1 MTKNTVTGKT
11 SAVTGRPTDF
21 SKIDIRDDMMFCS
34 VFHNPED
41 CREFLQRIMG
51 IRIAELRI
59 VQEQKSMQS
68 RYQGKGVRLDIYVRD
83 VEGNS
88 YDIEMQMINT
98 GELPLRSR
106 YYHSQMD
113 IYQIQGGQTYMELQK
128 SMVIF
133 VCGFDMFGQGK
144 SIYSFETVCRGEKD
158 IVLPDKRETLFV
170 NIGGDRTGIG
180 QDTAALLDY
189 FQTGSPTDAFTRG
202 LQDKVEK
209 IRDDTEWRE
218 NYMTYD
224 MKIKL
229 EAEVRAKGMAEGMA
243 KEMAVKMAEEKAK
256 EMAVKMAEEKAKE
269 MAVKMA
275 EEKAKEMAVEM
286 AEEKAKEMAVEI
298 AEKQAAEERAEGEK
312 IRDKK
317 LIAKWLQKGKT
328 VQEIA
333 ENLDESEAYVREL
346 MQEEE

>member
-269 MAVKMA
+269 MAV
-275 EEKAKEMAVEM
+275 EM

>member
-209 IRDDTEWRE
+209 NRDDTEWRE

-229 EAEVRAKGMAEGMA
+229 EAEVRAKGMAEGM
-243 KEMAVKMAEEKAK
+243 AK

>member
-113 IYQIQGGQTYMELQK
+113 IYQIQSGQTYMELQK

-209 IRDDTEWRE
+209 SGTTR
-218 NYMTYD
+218 N
-224 MKIKL
+224 
-229 EAEVRAKGMAEGMA
+229 
-243 KEMAVKMAEEKAK
+243 
-256 EMAVKMAEEKAKE
+256 
-269 MAVKMA
+269 
-275 EEKAKEMAVEM
+275 
-286 AEEKAKEMAVEI
+286 
-298 AEKQAAEERAEGEK
+298 GEK
-312 IRDKK
+312 I
-317 LIAKWLQKGKT
+317 I
-328 VQEIA
+328 
-333 ENLDESEAYVREL
+333 
-346 MQEEE
+346 

>member
-1 MTKNTVTGKT
+1 MTKNTVTGKQ

-269 MAVKMA
+269 MAV
-275 EEKAKEMAVEM
+275 EI

>member
-1 MTKNTVTGKT
+1 MTKNTVTGKQ

-41 CREFLQRIMG
+41 CREFLQRIME

-243 KEMAVKMAEEKAK
+243 KEMAEGMAK

-269 MAVKMA
+269 MAVK
-275 EEKAKEMAVEM
+275 M

>member
-1 MTKNTVTGKT
+1 MTKNTVTGKP

-113 IYQIQGGQTYMELQK
+113 IYQIQSGQTYMELQK
-128 SMVIF
+128 SMVILSADLTCSDRAKAF
-133 VCGFDMFGQGK
+133 ILLK
-144 SIYSFETVCRGEKD
+144 RSAGEK
-158 IVLPDKRETLFV
+158 RTLFF
-170 NIGGDRTGIG
+170 RT
-180 QDTAALLDY
+180 
-189 FQTGSPTDAFTRG
+189 
-202 LQDKVEK
+202 KEK
-209 IRDDTEWRE
+209 PC
-218 NYMTYD
+218 
-224 MKIKL
+224 L
-229 EAEVRAKGMAEGMA
+229 
-243 KEMAVKMAEEKAK
+243 
-256 EMAVKMAEEKAKE
+256 
-269 MAVKMA
+269 
-275 EEKAKEMAVEM
+275 
-286 AEEKAKEMAVEI
+286 
-298 AEKQAAEERAEGEK
+298 
-312 IRDKK
+312 
-317 LIAKWLQKGKT
+317 
-328 VQEIA
+328 
-333 ENLDESEAYVREL
+333 
-346 MQEEE
+346 